1 MADKTP
7 VKKHPIKL
15 TLPEREIMS
24 PGHLACQGC
33 GAAMAMRYA
42 LKALGPKTIT
52 AIPAC
57 CWAVIDGPF
66 PYSAAGIPVYHCAFE
81 TAASTASGI
90 SYALKALGRD
100 DVTALAWAGDG
111 GTFDIGLQALSGA
124 AERGDNLIYVVYD
137 NEAYMNTGI
146 QRSSATP
153 HGAWTTTTPV
163 KHFKKGPKKNI
174 MEILVAHHIPYAA
187 TANIAY
193 PEDFIRKL
201 EKAKS
206 LKGTKFI
213 HLYAPCPTGWKHP
226 PGHTVKIARLA
237 TETNV
242 FPIYEVEN
250 GVYQINRKIKNP
262 KPVSEYLK
270 LQGRFRHLNSEE
282 VEEIQQDVDRRWN
295 RLLKLEKAFGIYA
308 DEAV

>member
-1 MADKTP
+1 MAKAKTTER
-7 VKKHPIKL
+7 KIRL
-15 TLPEREIMS
+15 TLPETEIMS

-33 GAAMAMRYA
+33 GASMAMRYA
-42 LKALGPKTIT
+42 LKALGPDTVT

-81 TAASTASGI
+81 TAASTAGGI
-90 SYALKALGRD
+90 SYALKALKKEN
-100 DVTALAWAGDG
+100 VTALAWAGDG

-124 AERGDNLIYVVYD
+124 AERGDNIIYIVYD

-163 KHFKKGPKKNI
+163 KHFKKGNKKNI
-174 MEILVAHHIPYAA
+174 MEIMVAHHIPYCA

-193 PEDFIRKL
+193 PEDIIKKL
-201 EKAKS
+201 IKAKS
-206 LKGTKFI
+206 IKGCKFI

-226 PGHTVKIARLA
+226 PSTTVKVARLA
-237 TETNV
+237 TQTNV
-242 FPIYEVEN
+242 FPIYEVED
-250 GVYQINRKIKNP
+250 GIYKINKKIANP
-262 KPVSEYLK
+262 VPVEVYLK
-270 LQGRFRHLNSEE
+270 EQGRFRHLSAAE
-282 VEEIQQDVDRRWN
+282 VQLIQKQVDSAWEK
-295 RLLKLEKAFGIYA
+295 LVKLEQAFGQ
-308 DEAV
+308 